1 MLSHLLWPFRD
12 ATIGA
17 RSAPIVCGVLRV
29 GGRVTATK
37 FLVGKFLVPIVAIC
51 SGITTTD
58 KRVALHLRNTDAR
71 ATARRKIEIRE
82 AQIIGRS
89 HYKFTAGFTPFERNS
104 VDPTPAPRV
113 ADAFAESRHSLTF
126 KIGTPLEELERQAI
140 EITLRHTR
148 GDKNM
153 AARMLGIAPRT
164 IYRHLERQQPEQEG
178 ASTEVAERAAFTPP
192 TSANPDKIE

>member
-1 MLSHLLWPFRD
+1 VRELENAIERAVVFTKGKSVPLSALPQ
-12 ATIGA
+12 GV
-17 RSAPIVCGVLRV
+17 SAL
-29 GGRVTATK
+29 
-37 FLVGKFLVPIVAIC
+37 
-51 SGITTTD
+51 
-58 KRVALHLRNTDAR
+58 
-71 ATARRKIEIRE
+71 
-82 AQIIGRS
+82 
-89 HYKFTAGFTPFERNS
+89 
-104 VDPTPAPRV
+104 
-113 ADAFAESRHSLTF
+113 AESRHSLTF

-192 TSANPDKIE
+192 TPANPDKNRIV